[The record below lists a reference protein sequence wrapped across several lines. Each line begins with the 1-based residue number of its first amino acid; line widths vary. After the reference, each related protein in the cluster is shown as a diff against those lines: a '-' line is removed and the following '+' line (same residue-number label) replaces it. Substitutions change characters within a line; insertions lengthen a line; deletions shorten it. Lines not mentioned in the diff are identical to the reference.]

1 MADTKQV
8 ENVTEASNKG
18 ERNAKIMLITSMVIF
33 GTIGIFRRYIPLG
46 SASLAMV
53 RGFIGMLSMLV
64 VLAVKRT
71 KIDWKSVKKNL
82 VILILSG
89 GFIGINWILLFEAY
103 NYTTIAVAT
112 LCYYMAPIFVM
123 ILSPFVLKEKLGG
136 KKIICVIIA
145 LIGMV
150 FVSGILN
157 GDGIGN
163 DFRGVL
169 FGLGAA
175 VFYATVILMNQK
187 LKDIGA
193 YDKTIFQLGSAAIVI
208 LPYVL
213 ITEKLDTSTLNAF
226 AILMIVVVGI
236 VHTGVAYALYF
247 GSMNKAPAQTVAL
260 FGYIDPIV
268 AILLSALF
276 LAEKMGVY
284 EIIGTVCVLSATIV
298 SEIDFSKKS
307 K

>member
-8 ENVTEASNKG
+8 ENVTEAPNKG

-145 LIGMV
+145 LVGMV

-157 GDGIGN
+157 GGGIGN

-213 ITEKLDTSTLNAF
+213 ITEKLDISTLNAF

-247 GSMNKAPAQTVAL
+247 GSMNKVPAQTVAL

-276 LAEKMGVY
+276 LAEKMGIY